1 MTKVSFHTL
10 GCKVNQY
17 ETEAMKEKFLKAGYE
32 VMPEGSPADIYIIN
46 TCTVTN
52 LADRK
57 SRQFIRRAKKLNP
70 ESFVVATGC
79 YVQVKPE
86 EAAAIE
92 GVDMI
97 VGVNE
102 KAKIFEYIESE
113 LGSRGKSGRDEGSE
127 IDGAAEGVREARAA
141 KHVLSYEDLSE
152 YRSDGI
158 ISAVEGKSRAF
169 IKIEE
174 GCNRF
179 CSYCIIPFARGK
191 VRSRAPEEV
200 VEEAKQLIAAG
211 FKEIVLTGI
220 NTALYGTDLGMG
232 GIEPLIGMLDSLKGD
247 FRIRLSSLEPTVI
260 NKEYVKSL
268 LKYEKLCHHLHLS
281 LQSGSDKVLAA
292 MNRRYDRKDFL
303 EIVQVLREFDPYYG
317 ITSDIIAGFPGEDE
331 EDFNDSLSMIREA
344 GIDRVHSF
352 KYSKREGTVAAS
364 MANQVPDKVK
374 QERGRVLQ
382 EVGEEVSL
390 KRREMMKEIVRQV
403 LLEELVLKEGSSG
416 GRKSF
421 AAGYSDNYIRV
432 YVAGGEELIGR
443 VVDVRF
449 GDIMEDGVEGI
460 I

>member
-32 VMPEGSPADIYIIN
+32 VMPDGSPADIYIIN

-57 SRQFIRRAKKLNP
+57 SRQFIRRAKKLSL

-102 KAKIFEYIESE
+102 KAKIFEYIEAE
-113 LGSRGKSGRDEGSE
+113 LESRGKA
-127 IDGAAEGVREARAA
+127 GAATA
-141 KHVLSYEDLSE
+141 HVLDYDELSE

-158 ISAVEGKSRAF
+158 ISAMEGKSRAF

-200 VEEAKQLIAAG
+200 VEEARQLIAAG

-232 GIEPLIGMLDSLKGD
+232 GIEPLIGMLDSLEGD

-268 LKYEKLCHHLHLS
+268 LKYDKLCHHLHLS
-281 LQSGSDKVLAA
+281 LQSGSDKILAA

-331 EDFNDSLSMIREA
+331 EDFNDSLSMIRGA

-352 KYSKREGTVAAS
+352 KYSKREGTVAAGMS
-364 MANQVPDKVK
+364 GQVTDKVK

-390 KRREMMKEIVRQV
+390 KRREMMKGIVRPV
-403 LLEELVLKEGSSG
+403 FLEELVQKKGPSG
-416 GRKSF
+416 EPSEEPSREVESF

-432 YVAGGEELIGR
+432 YVRNAESLIGKL
-443 VVDVRF
+443 VDVRF
-449 GDIMEDGVEGI
+449 GGIMEDGVEGI
-460 I
+460 IE

>member
-17 ETEAMKEKFLKAGYE
+17 ETEAIKEKFLKAGYE
-32 VMPEGSPADIYIIN
+32 VMPDGSPADIYIIN

-57 SRQFIRRAKKLNP
+57 SRQFIRRAKKLSP

-102 KAKIFEYIESE
+102 KDKIFEYIEAE
-113 LGSRGKSGRDEGSE
+113 LESRGKA
-127 IDGAAEGVREARAA
+127 GAATT
-141 KHVLSYEDLSE
+141 HVLDYDELSE

-158 ISAVEGKSRAF
+158 ISAMEGKSRAF

-200 VEEAKQLIAAG
+200 VEEARQLIAAG

-232 GIEPLIGMLDSLKGD
+232 GIEPLIGMLDALEGD

-281 LQSGSDKVLAA
+281 LQSGSDKILAA

-303 EIVQVLREFDPYYG
+303 EIVQALREFDPYYG

-331 EDFNDSLSMIREA
+331 EDFNDSLSMVREA

-352 KYSKREGTVAAS
+352 KYSKREGTVAAG
-364 MANQVPDKVK
+364 MPEQVPDKVK
-374 QERGRVLQ
+374 QERGRALQ

-390 KRREMMKEIVRQV
+390 KRREMMKGIVRPV
-403 LLEELVLKEGSSG
+403 LLEELVQKKGPSG
-416 GRKSF
+416 EPSEEPSREVESF

-432 YVAGGEELIGR
+432 YVRNAESLIGKM
-443 VVDVRF
+443 VDVRF
-449 GDIMEDGVEGI
+449 GGIMEDGVEGI
-460 I
+460 IE